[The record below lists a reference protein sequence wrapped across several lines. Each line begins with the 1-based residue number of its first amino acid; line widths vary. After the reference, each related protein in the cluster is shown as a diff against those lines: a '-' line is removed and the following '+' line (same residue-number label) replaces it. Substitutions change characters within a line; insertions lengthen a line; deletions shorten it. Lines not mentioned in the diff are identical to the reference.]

1 MSRQGHP
8 LAQTFTI
15 QSEDEDKAGGRFLTT
30 VDLYFESKHSDIPIG
45 VEIRETVNGYPGKK
59 ILPYSQA
66 VRFPADVN
74 ISSTAATATKFQFQS
89 PVYVMENVEYAL
101 VVKTHLPDYKIW
113 ITNLGDQEIGGTRNI
128 STQPHAGVLFKSSNN
143 STWSE
148 SPTEDLKF
156 TLKAAKFTTG
166 TDGTVTLRNDSVI
179 TKQLPTNPFVFTN
192 GNTELKVNTFFP
204 HGMYSTDNNVQ
215 IDGCFSGAHTT
226 LNGAI
231 TASDTSLTLTSGTN
245 FDDTDGKFAKTASN
259 EYFIQIGG
267 EIMKYTTISG
277 NSVSGITRAVEGTA
291 TAHADGTVVHLYQLH
306 KVPFTEINKTHTNIA
321 NIGMDSYTITLSSTP
336 VIADSGTAESGGG
349 FVHVTENNYFDV
361 ARSLMSVLEFPDASL
376 SAKIRTTSATSPSG
390 SETSFIK
397 KSSSDAVG
405 YDINENIIFDAPQMI
420 ASQINETNEMSG
432 VKSFE
437 MPITLLSS
445 NPNLSPVIDMTRC
458 SWMASQ
464 NMIDNIDSSS
474 DVYPTTDFVASTEP
488 EGDNNAA
495 IYLTKKITL
504 ENSAT
509 AIKVLLSAHRP
520 ATSEIKLMY
529 KILRTDDAT
538 EFDDLGYRYFN
549 TTGIDDNDT
558 PASADVDDFQEY
570 IYTAGVTDD
579 GIGDPLEEFI
589 SFQIKIIMQGT
600 NSAQIPRI
608 RELRAIALV
617 T

>member
-1 MSRQGHP
+1 
-8 LAQTFTI
+8 
-15 QSEDEDKAGGRFLTT
+15 
-30 VDLYFESKHSDIPIG
+30 
-45 VEIRETVNGYPGKK
+45 
-59 ILPYSQA
+59 
-66 VRFPADVN
+66 
-74 ISSTAATATKFQFQS
+74 
-89 PVYVMENVEYAL
+89 
-101 VVKTHLPDYKIW
+101 
-113 ITNLGDQEIGGTRNI
+113 
-128 STQPHAGVLFKSSNN
+128 
-143 STWSE
+143 
-148 SPTEDLKF
+148 
-156 TLKAAKFTTG
+156 
-166 TDGTVTLRNDSVI
+166 
-179 TKQLPTNPFVFTN
+179 
-192 GNTELKVNTFFP
+192 
-204 HGMYSTDNNVQ
+204 
-215 IDGCFSGAHTT
+215 
-226 LNGAI
+226 
-231 TASDTSLTLTSGTN
+231 
-245 FDDTDGKFAKTASN
+245 
-259 EYFIQIGG
+259 
-267 EIMKYTTISG
+267 
-277 NSVSGITRAVEGTA
+277 
-291 TAHADGTVVHLYQLH
+291 
-306 KVPFTEINKTHTNIA
+306 
-321 NIGMDSYTITLSSTP
+321 
-336 VIADSGTAESGGG
+336 
-349 FVHVTENNYFDV
+349 
-361 ARSLMSVLEFPDASL
+361 MSVLEFPDASL

-397 KSSSDAVG
+397 KSPSDAVG

-437 MPITLLSS
+437 MPITLSSS

-520 ATSEIKLMY
+520 ASSEIKLMY

-579 GIGDPLEEFI
+579 GIGDPL
-589 SFQIKIIMQGT
+589 
-600 NSAQIPRI
+600 
-608 RELRAIALV
+608 
-617 T
+617 